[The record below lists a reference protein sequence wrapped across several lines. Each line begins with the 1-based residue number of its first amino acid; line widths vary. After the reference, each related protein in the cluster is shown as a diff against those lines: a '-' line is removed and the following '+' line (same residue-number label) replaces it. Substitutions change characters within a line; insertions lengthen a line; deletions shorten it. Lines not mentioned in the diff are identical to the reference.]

1 MNMAKADRRMK
12 YVMLALCGALLIA
25 GGITVAKAQGTLS
38 IETTPAPTAGQVITK
53 LTWAAP
59 VGSTCTASGDW
70 TGTKA
75 ASGTETLPA
84 AVPPKN
90 YALSCVGTG
99 DTGATLSWVAPTT
112 NVDGSPLAKCATAT
126 TTGSCL
132 ARFRVCRGASA
143 TTTTDCRNVSNPN
156 ATGTP
161 WSGGITPG
169 THFFAVKA
177 VTGDGVESVFSN
189 AISKTA
195 TAGVTWT
202 ASVGVTVPNAPA
214 SLTVE

>member
-1 MNMAKADRRMK
+1 MNTVKTDRRLK
-12 YVMLALCGALLIA
+12 YVMLALLGAVLVA

-38 IETTPAPTAGQVITK
+38 IETTAAPTPGQIITK
-53 LTWAAP
+53 LTWSAPGAAA
-59 VGSTCTASGDW
+59 CTATGDW
-70 TGTKA
+70 SGSKA

-90 YALSCVGTG
+90 YGISCPTPG
-99 DTGATLSWVAPTT
+99 DTTATISWTAPTT
-112 NVDGSPLAKCATAT
+112 NVNGTPLAKCATAT
-126 TTGSCL
+126 TLGSCL
-132 ARFRVCRGASA
+132 ARFSVCRGASA
-143 TTTTDCRNVSNPN
+143 TTITDCRTVSNPN

-169 THFFAVKA
+169 THHFAVKA
-177 VTGDGVESVFSN
+177 VTGDGVESVLSN
-189 AISKTA
+189 SASKTA

-214 SLTVE
+214 SVGVE